1 MLMKDEPH
9 SSSNNRIWDAGLNS
23 GETFYEWIHG
33 DNISNIDNPLIMSAI
48 VDKLSW
54 TDLR

>member
-1 MLMKDEPH
+1 MKDEPH